1 MKYSRLAA
9 AETVRM
15 LGTPGVIG
23 IALLVFSLSYVVS
36 ALLPAKEELASKREQ
51 AAGLQARVER
61 EKSGV
66 ADTSTTGQLRAF
78 YGFLPAQT
86 AATEWLDRIYAA
98 ADKEKVSLPR
108 GEYSLVIEP
117 ETGVS
122 RYRIL
127 LPVKGSYSQIRSFV
141 AAALEAVPSLALDDI
156 NFERDKIGDST
167 VDAKIRMTL
176 YMKKA

>member
-1 MKYSRLAA
+1 MKYNRLAA

-23 IALLVFSLSYVVS
+23 IALLVFSLTYTLS
-36 ALLPAKEELASKREQ
+36 ALLPAKEDLEAKRDQ
-51 AAGLQARVER
+51 VSSTQARTR
-61 EKSGV
+61 QEKSGV
-66 ADTSTTGQLRAF
+66 ADASPAGQLRAF
-78 YGFLPAQT
+78 YGFLPAQP

-98 ADKEKVSLPR
+98 ADKEKVTLPR

-117 ETGVS
+117 ESGVA

-141 AAALEAVPSLALDDI
+141 ATALDSVPSLALDDI
-156 NFERDKIGDST
+156 NFERQKIGDGM
-167 VDAKIRMTL
+167 VDAKVRMTL
-176 YMKKA
+176 YLKKA

>member
-1 MKYSRLAA
+1 VKFSRLAA
-9 AETVRM
+9 AETARM

-23 IALLVFSLSYVVS
+23 IALLVFSLSYAMS
-36 ALLPAKEELASKREQ
+36 ALLPAKEDLDAKRQQ
-51 AAGLQARVER
+51 AAGDQARVDR

-66 ADTSTTGQLRAF
+66 ADTSPAGHLRAF

-86 AATEWLDRIYAA
+86 DATDWLDKVYAA
-98 ADKEKVSLPR
+98 ADKEKVTLPR

-117 ETGVS
+117 ETAVS

-141 AAALEAVPSLALDDI
+141 AAALDAVPSLALDDI
-156 NFERDKIGDST
+156 SFERQKIGDST

-176 YMKKA
+176 YLKKA